1 MNFRLIAPAPILS
14 LYIKHYW
21 FLEMEADEGVNE
33 LQRVVPNGFIEL
45 TFHFADHLRKI
56 KFREELQPGIIISG
70 QKTGFFDVLP
80 TGKTQMLSIQFY
92 PHSAGLFFDLPMHE
106 LSNETLDLQ
115 DILGPIARELEEQL
129 HDLSTLEQ
137 RINHIEHFL
146 LGRLS
151 RKTEYEWNRIVHN
164 ITLLNQSNGIITVKG
179 LANAACLS
187 LKQHERIFKQ
197 FVGLSPKQYL
207 KVIRFQYALFEHQQR
222 PTQSLTQLAY
232 SCGYYDQ
239 SHMINDFRKL
249 SGITPR
255 QYFTECEEP
264 ISDYF

>member
-92 PHSAGLFFDLPMHE
+92 PHSAGLFSIYLCTNYPTRH
-106 LSNETLDLQ
+106 
-115 DILGPIARELEEQL
+115 
-129 HDLSTLEQ
+129 ST
-137 RINHIEHFL
+137 
-146 LGRLS
+146 
-151 RKTEYEWNRIVHN
+151 
-164 ITLLNQSNGIITVKG
+164 
-179 LANAACLS
+179 C
-187 LKQHERIFKQ
+187 RIFWVLLLVNWKSN
-197 FVGLSPKQYL
+197 FTIYPRLNNVLIIS
-207 KVIRFQYALFEHQQR
+207 
-222 PTQSLTQLAY
+222 
-232 SCGYYDQ
+232 
-239 SHMINDFRKL
+239 NDFY
-249 SGITPR
+249 SAV
-255 QYFTECEEP
+255 
-264 ISDYF
+264 